1 MAAGLT
7 KQQKARVAQKGLRK
21 IAKLYG
27 GVYARNETVLA
38 NGCRLTY
45 AFSNASNGETF
56 GQLKVINPVNGKEAQ
71 SFLGKVP
78 ELLAQV
84 VAIATRVN

>member
-56 GQLKVINPVNGKEAQ
+56 GCLNVVNPANGKEAQ
-71 SFLGKVP
+71 SYFGTVP
-78 ELLAQV
+78 ELLARV
-84 VAIATRVN
+84 DATAVRVN